1 MTKPDQLVV
10 DPEFTKLIP
19 KLRPDELAGLEESL
33 LTEGCRDALVVWRHN
48 GKLILLDGHNRK
60 ELSEK
65 HGISYKFVEIE
76 LESRDEARLWILRN
90 QANRRNLTD
99 DQRAIVLDE
108 IAEQQS
114 VVVRARQLAQA
125 RSAKA
130 AKANG
135 GFASV
140 LDDASKTE
148 KVTINTRTE
157 LSKQYQVSERKAK
170 HARLLRKADPAAAQA
185 VKEGTALLADAVRA
199 VKKRQMIEQL
209 ESIQAMQAKEV
220 EGTFDV
226 IVADPAWD
234 TNKIERECRPMD
246 VQFGYPVMPL
256 DQIA

>member
-1 MTKPDQLVV
+1 MSKSDNLVV
-10 DPEFTKLIP
+10 DPEFAALIP
-19 KLRPDELAGLEESL
+19 KLRPDEFAGLEESL

-48 GKLILLDGHNRK
+48 AKLVLLDGHNRK
-60 ELSEK
+60 ELTEK
-65 HGISYKFVEIE
+65 HGISFKFVEIE

-135 GFASV
+135 GCASV
-140 LDDASKTE
+140 LDEASKTE
-148 KVTINTRTE
+148 KVPINTRAD
-157 LSKQYQVSERKAK
+157 LSKQHRVSERKMK

-185 VKEGTALLADAVRA
+185 VKEGTTLLADAVRA
-199 VKKRQMIEQL
+199 VRKRQMVEQL
-209 ESIQAMQAKEV
+209 EVGLGAPGQ
-220 EGTFDV
+220 G
-226 IVADPAWD
+226 
-234 TNKIERECRPMD
+234 NRGRLRLHHC
-246 VQFGYPVMPL
+246 
-256 DQIA
+256 